1 MTCREVNQYLDR
13 NSGVDW
19 AGLPEQLR
27 KHMENCEGCRMLWEL
42 LSHQPCPRQVPQQV
56 RSRIE
61 NEVLGSLEPV
71 APLAGTGRLT
81 LGFALIFGGWT
92 VLFVGLL
99 ASPAAPGVNSLPFA
113 AVAAFAS
120 VVGLVVSLALSRE
133 MIPGE
138 KRYVSPTVA
147 HSLALLALFGVV
159 ALAFPW
165 RINEPFLAE
174 AWECFRAGFLISLP
188 AAALAVLLLR
198 RGAPLSPETV
208 GAGSGLLAGLVGVLT
223 LHFSCPIVAAPH
235 IALGH
240 VMVPVALVL
249 IGHTAGKLLPV
260 RWSAGEAAG
269 PTPSSEAR

>member
-27 KHMENCEGCRMLWEL
+27 KHMENCEGCRTLWEL

-165 RINEPFLAE
+165 RMNEPFLAE
-174 AWECFRAGFLISLP
+174 AWKCFRAGFLISLP

-269 PTPSSEAR
+269 PAPSSEAR